1 MWTDSSSTL
10 HFQNWADIDLERK
23 SQKQGGTAL
32 TKGESQ
38 AVHTTRYEHVEFAVL
53 FAKLFA
59 MRKCFLTW
67 AILFDSSAG
76 RWLFNHVQ
84 ELARCTECYQYAYF
98 SQPLS
103 KALSAVK
110 APLHQCTYIFYL
122 NISKQIQEW
131 QGCVPAPPPP
141 SLNSCMKG
149 LLGKIWLGMLWSFL
163 VPSRSVHVGS
173 LDSCWMEIPPLSKA
187 FSSVCSAIMRGL

>member
-38 AVHTTRYEHVEFAVL
+38 AVPPGMNMLNLQCCLQSCLLWGNVSWLEQFCLIAQLDGGSLIMFRSLQGVRSVTSMLISHSPCQKPYLLWRLHCINAHTYFIWT
-53 FAKLFA
+53 
-59 MRKCFLTW
+59 
-67 AILFDSSAG
+67 SA
-76 RWLFNHVQ
+76 
-84 ELARCTECYQYAYF
+84 
-98 SQPLS
+98 S
-103 KALSAVK
+103 KFRSGKVVCL
-110 APLHQCTYIFYL
+110 P
-122 NISKQIQEW
+122 
-131 QGCVPAPPPP
+131 PPPP

-163 VPSRSVHVGS
+163 VPSRSVHVRS